1 MAVMIGSANA
11 LSPPIWQAISQ
22 VHTAVEPKDRRRTWP
37 SGNGRLAAAGTAS
50 AMAGCNLGSRR
61 HIKKRSEV
69 IAKAEE
75 QPERQGSTAVIS
87 GSQGVLDRLWQNQR
101 QNMNVLVAGI
111 VGAMIFGT
119 YVTLSLG
126 AVAGAEWFA
135 CYFIEYSLSVDN
147 LFVFI
152 VIFDYFKVTG
162 ERQSQVLNYGVAGA
176 VILRFLFV
184 YMGAQL
190 LQRFD
195 FLILLFSA
203 ILVYAS
209 YQGLAK
215 SDDDDD
221 ENDSIEDG
229 AIYKTLTKMVE
240 ISPRLDGDNF
250 FTEVSGRWVATPL
263 FLCLLV
269 IEFSDIVFATDSVLA
284 VLGTTQDPFI
294 AYSSNIFAVFGLRS
308 LFFILREAMT
318 RFTYLEP
325 AVSIMLGFI
334 GVKIVVD
341 YFNIIQVPV
350 MLSLGIVLSIL
361 TLGVVLSLKELDSIA
376 DTMESQPETASIG
389 QASNSE

>member
-1 MAVMIGSANA
+1 VHGVGSR
-11 LSPPIWQAISQ
+11 
-22 VHTAVEPKDRRRTWP
+22 DRRPAWP
-37 SGNGRLAAAGTAS
+37 GSRVAAAGTAS
-50 AMAGCNLGSRR
+50 VVAGYSFGSRR
-61 HIKKRSEV
+61 HVKRQSKQ
-69 IAKAEE
+69 IAKAAEE
-75 QPERQGSTAVIS
+75 TPSEPHHGSAAVIS
-87 GSQGVLDRLWQNQR
+87 GSGGVLDRLWENQR
-101 QNMNVLVAGI
+101 QNMTVLFAGI
-111 VGAMIFGT
+111 VGAMLFGT
-119 YVTLSLG
+119 YVTLAMG
-126 AVAGAEWFA
+126 PVAGAEWFA
-135 CYFIEYSLSVDN
+135 CYVIEYSLSVDN

-221 ENDSIEDG
+221 EEDSIEDS
-229 AIYKTLTKMVE
+229 AIYKTLTNLVE
-240 ISPRLDGDNF
+240 ISPRQDGDNF
-250 FTEVSGRWVATPL
+250 FTEVNGKSMATPL

-269 IEFSDIVFATDSVLA
+269 IEFSDIVFATDSVPA

-325 AVSIMLGFI
+325 AVSVVLGFI

-341 YFNIIQVPV
+341 YFNIIEVPV
-350 MLSLGIVLSIL
+350 MLSLGVVLSIL
-361 TLGVVLSLKELDSIA
+361 TLGVVLSVQELESN
-376 DTMESQPETASIG
+376 ESQEPAPLG
-389 QASNSE
+389 QTSKSE

>member
-1 MAVMIGSANA
+1 MIGSANA
-11 LSPPIWQAISQ
+11 LSPPIWQAVTQ
-22 VHTAVEPKDRRRTWP
+22 VHTAVKPKDRRRTWP
-37 SGNGRLAAAGTAS
+37 SGGGRLAAAGTAS

-126 AVAGAEWFA
+126 AVAGAKWFA

-203 ILVYAS
+203 ILGMHHTRGWQS
-209 YQGLAK
+209 RTTMTT
-215 SDDDDD
+215 
-221 ENDSIEDG
+221 
-229 AIYKTLTKMVE
+229 KT
-240 ISPRLDGDNF
+240 
-250 FTEVSGRWVATPL
+250 TP
-263 FLCLLV
+263 
-269 IEFSDIVFATDSVLA
+269 
-284 VLGTTQDPFI
+284 
-294 AYSSNIFAVFGLRS
+294 
-308 LFFILREAMT
+308 
-318 RFTYLEP
+318 
-325 AVSIMLGFI
+325 
-334 GVKIVVD
+334 
-341 YFNIIQVPV
+341 
-350 MLSLGIVLSIL
+350 
-361 TLGVVLSLKELDSIA
+361 
-376 DTMESQPETASIG
+376 
-389 QASNSE
+389 